1 MKTMYWPKDFN
12 SSSFSSIL
20 ISVSDSS
27 LSSIVMFSPFI
38 QLHIS
43 ILPSLWPTL
52 PTHWPAAAAAFV
64 RASLLQAS
72 LVISLAATVQLSSS
86 LRWVSVGSK
95 QPGKQQTIISCH
107 TLMATLSLVR
117 RKKKSQAGYL
127 IWKTATAK
135 RSPPKASL
143 RGMSS
148 CQRASG
154 QMVKLFYLFSNSTSA
169 RFNLTL
175 LSLGSFLLQLS
186 TASMCVGSLL
196 PKVSCRHL
204 YVTQTQQ

>member
-12 SSSFSSIL
+12 SSFSSIL

-43 ILPSLWPTL
+43 ILPSLWPSL
-52 PTHWPAAAAAFV
+52 PTHWPAAAAFV

-154 QMVKLFYLFSNSTSA
+154 QMVKLFYLFSITTSA

-175 LSLGSFLLQLS
+175 LSLGNFLLQLS
-186 TASMCVGSLL
+186 TASMCVGSLF